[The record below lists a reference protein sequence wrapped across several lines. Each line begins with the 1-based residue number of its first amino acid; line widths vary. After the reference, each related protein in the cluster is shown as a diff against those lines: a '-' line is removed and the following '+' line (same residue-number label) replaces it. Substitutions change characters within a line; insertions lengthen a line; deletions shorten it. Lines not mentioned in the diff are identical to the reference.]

1 MSGKGFNWYYFE
13 NWNVFRV
20 CGITLVKA
28 SGHRRVCH
36 TVQICGAETQKDA
49 RRRGAG
55 KLESQTGGRMWEET
69 FRCHPVSFLVTAW
82 HIIGSLGDTQNTL
95 TRLYYSLPVRKQR
108 SLSRDLK
115 DNKYSFHPARP
126 ELHFPALH
134 FISRLIFSVWKVE
147 LSL

>member
-1 MSGKGFNWYYFE
+1 MCLGTVLIDIILRIE
-13 NWNVFRV
+13 
-20 CGITLVKA
+20 TA
-28 SGHRRVCH
+28 SGHR
-36 TVQICGAETQKDA
+36 
-49 RRRGAG
+49 
-55 KLESQTGGRMWEET
+55 ES
-69 FRCHPVSFLVTAW
+69 VSRSPNIL
-82 HIIGSLGDTQNTL
+82 GGDTKRCEKKGWGETRDLVPRQNEGGDICVSPCKFSCDSLTHYRQSRWHTKHTDQTL
-95 TRLYYSLPVRKQR
+95 LLTSRLHILIRKQK